1 MAREIDESQIR
12 QAAQL
17 ARLELNE
24 QEIALFS
31 RQLSAIVQS
40 IEKLNELDTKN
51 VEPLIHFLPVY
62 NVFREDRVRPSL
74 TNEQALANAPDHAD
88 GYFKVPK
95 ILEENSSA

>member
-40 IEKLNELDTKN
+40 IEKLNELNTEN

-62 NVFREDRVRPSL
+62 NVFREDQVRPSL

>member
-40 IEKLNELDTKN
+40 IEKLNELDTET